1 MTTNYVNVQNGITVN
16 SVQNKAQKALI
27 GTVTNANLKLNNF
40 HILMFL
46 YGARIYVENLQ
57 QTLFVDKEVLSLY
70 MTLNEKL
77 IEGNEEID
85 YTFSINQLR
94 FLEQFLIARLDHCE
108 KERDER
114 SPRFNPD
121 TYISM
126 KLMLLDIKK
135 LMLGEIIEI
144 LD

>member
-1 MTTNYVNVQNGITVN
+1 MTNYVNVQNGITVN
-16 SVQNKAQKALI
+16 SVESKTQKALI
-27 GTVTNANLKLNNF
+27 GTIATASLKISNF

-57 QTLFVDKEVLSLY
+57 QALFVDKEVLSLY

-85 YTFSINQLR
+85 YTFSSKELK
-94 FLEQFLIARLDHCE
+94 FLEKFLVARLNHCE
-108 KERDER
+108 VERDNR
-114 SPRFNPD
+114 SSKFNPD

-126 KLMLLDIKK
+126 KLMLLDIKQ

>member
-1 MTTNYVNVQNGITVN
+1 MTNYVNVQNGITVN

-85 YTFSINQLR
+85 YTFSSKELK
-94 FLEQFLIARLDHCE
+94 FLEKFLVARLNHCE
-108 KERDER
+108 VERDNR
-114 SPRFNPD
+114 SSKFNPD

-126 KLMLLDIKK
+126 KLMLLDIKR